1 MKQRY
6 LITAVL
12 FALALSST
20 AQTPGGVGKPEIWTH
35 DTASVRIAPG
45 TGLTYVGVSRVLG
58 TEEQTIWSLGSGK
71 NTTRIQTTDRAANLG
86 HGTFMNYV
94 KDSLPEMRLY
104 SYTTSLGN
112 GNGQTLHIGRTPN
125 AKLPVRNLEG
135 ITEEYVVYNRQLSD
149 VERQRV
155 ESFLALKYGISL
167 RSSYLNS
174 RGAVIWNAYTNKAY
188 GHRIAG
194 IITDSLS
201 ALHIGKGRSCEDG
214 AFLTVYARKRL
225 YDGQSLLW
233 GDDNGRLAFTTSK
246 TYGKWLGRKW
256 STSATNMTGT
266 GVDLVAD
273 SRQFRQIQ
281 PLSDGESY
289 YLAVDPTGT
298 GSFSA
303 KTLQYHKADAIAGDS
318 IVFRNIVAGAKDV
331 FTLRAAKDMFTT
343 IEVRQPGEK
352 NGSTGSL
359 DVRVTGGVPPYRMKL
374 CRERLSVFDRTS
386 GDSLQ
391 TAEGLAEGKYLLST
405 TDRMGNVAENE
416 FQVSTTGIT
425 EIPSDGTTGHDGS
438 FFAHVKVIPVPT
450 TDGYVDVQVE
460 LGEAA
465 PLDMT
470 LYTTGGA
477 TVSSHSDATDTY
489 FATKVYLPSPG
500 VCLLTLRS
508 GDHEKTVKLIR
519 K

>member
-12 FALALSST
+12 FALVLSSA
-20 AQTPGGVGKPEIWTH
+20 AQTPGGVGEPEIWTH

-58 TEEQTIWSLGSGK
+58 SEEQTIWSLGSGK
-71 NTTRIQTTDRAANLG
+71 STTRIQTTDRAADLG

-94 KDSLPEMRLY
+94 KDSLPEVRLY
-104 SYTTSLGN
+104 SYTTSLGH
-112 GNGQTLHIGRTPN
+112 NGQTLHIGRTPN

-135 ITEEYVVYNRQLSD
+135 NTEEYVVYNRQLSD

-155 ESFLALKYGISL
+155 ESCLALKYGISL

-188 GHRIAG
+188 SHRIAG
-194 IITDSLS
+194 IISDSLS
-201 ALHIGKGRSCEDG
+201 ALHIGKGRSCEEG

-225 YDGQSLLW
+225 DDGQSLMW
-233 GDDNGRLAFTTSK
+233 GDDNGRLAFATSK
-246 TYGKWLGRKW
+246 AYGKWLVRRW
-256 STSATNMTGT
+256 RTSATNMAGT
-266 GVDLVAD
+266 EVDLVAD
-273 SRQFRQIQ
+273 SRQLRQIQ

-298 GSFSA
+298 GQFSV
-303 KTLQYHKADAIAGDS
+303 KTLQYYKAKKISGDS
-318 IVFRNIVAGAKDV
+318 IVFQNIKPGRKDV

-359 DVRVTGGVPPYRMKL
+359 DVRVTGGVPPYRIKL
-374 CRERLSVFDRTS
+374 RRERVSVFDRTT

-391 TAEGLAEGKYLLST
+391 SAEGLAEGKYMLST
-405 TDRMGNVAENE
+405 TDRVGNVAENE
-416 FQVSTTGIT
+416 FQISTTGIT
-425 EIPSDGTTGHDGS
+425 EIPFDGTTDHDGGIFS
-438 FFAHVKVIPVPT
+438 NVRISPMPT

-460 LGEAA
+460 LGDTA
-465 PLDMT
+465 PLDMA

-477 TVSSHSDATDTY
+477 TVSTCSYAPDSY

-500 VCLLTLRS
+500 VYLLTLRS
-508 GDHEKTVKLIR
+508 GKQERTVKLIR

>member
-12 FALALSST
+12 LALALSSA

-35 DTASVRIAPG
+35 DTASVWIASG

-58 TEEQTIWSLGSGK
+58 SEEQTIWSLGSGK
-71 NTTRIQTTDRAANLG
+71 NTTRIQTTNRAADLG
-86 HGTFMNYV
+86 HGTFMNYA

-112 GNGQTLHIGRTPN
+112 GNGQTLLIGRTPN

-135 ITEEYVVYNRQLSD
+135 NTEEYVVYNRQLSD

-155 ESFLALKYGISL
+155 ESCLALKYGISL

-194 IITDSLS
+194 IITDSQS

-225 YDGQSLLW
+225 SDGQSLLW
-233 GDDNGRLAFTTSK
+233 GDDNGRLAFATSK
-246 TYGKWLGRKW
+246 AYGKWLGRKW

-266 GVDLVAD
+266 EVDLVAD
-273 SRQFRQIQ
+273 SRQLRQIQ

-298 GSFSA
+298 GQFSV
-303 KTLQYHKADAIAGDS
+303 KTLLYYKAEKISGDS
-318 IVFRNIVAGAKDV
+318 IVFQNVKPGRNDV
-331 FTLRAAKDMFTT
+331 FTLRTARDMFTT

-477 TVSSHSDATDTY
+477 TVSSRSDATDTY

>member
-12 FALALSST
+12 LALALPSA

-35 DTASVRIAPG
+35 DTASVRITPG

-58 TEEQTIWSLGSGK
+58 PEEQTIWSLGSGK
-71 NTTRIQTTDRAANLG
+71 NTTRIQTTDRAADLG

-135 ITEEYVVYNRQLSD
+135 NTEEYVVYNRQLSD

-201 ALHIGKGRSCEDG
+201 ALHIGKGRSCEDV

-233 GDDNGRLAFTTSK
+233 GDDNGRLAFATSK
-246 TYGKWLGRKW
+246 AYGKWLGRKW
-256 STSATNMTGT
+256 STSATNMSGT
-266 GVDLVAD
+266 EVDLVAD
-273 SRQFRQIQ
+273 SRQLRQIQ

-298 GSFSA
+298 GQFSV
-303 KTLQYHKADAIAGDS
+303 KTLQYYKAKKISGDS
-318 IVFRNIVAGAKDV
+318 ILFQNIKPGRNDV

-359 DVRVTGGVPPYRMKL
+359 DVRVTGGIPPYRMVL
-374 CRERLSVFDRTS
+374 RRERVSVFDRTTS
-386 GDSLQ
+386 DSLQ

-405 TDRMGNVAENE
+405 TDHKGNVAENE
-416 FQVSTTGIT
+416 FQISTTGIT
-425 EIPSDGTTGHDGS
+425 EIPSDGTTDHDGS
-438 FFAHVKVIPVPT
+438 IFSNVRISSMPT

-465 PLDMT
+465 PLDMA

-477 TVSSHSDATDTY
+477 TVSTRSYAPDSY

-500 VCLLTLRS
+500 VYLLTLRS
-508 GDHEKTVKLIR
+508 GKQERTVKLIR

>member
-6 LITAVL
+6 LLTAFL
-12 FALALSST
+12 FPLALSAA
-20 AQTPGGVGKPEIWTH
+20 AQTPGGVGKPEVWTH
-35 DTASVRIAPG
+35 DTASVRVAPG

-58 TEEQTIWSLGSGK
+58 GQEQTIWSIGNGK
-71 NTTRIQTTDRAANLG
+71 GTTRIQTTERVADLS

-104 SYTTSLGN
+104 SYTTSSATGS
-112 GNGQTLHIGRTPN
+112 GQTLHIGRTPN
-125 AKLPVRNLEG
+125 WQLPVRNLDG
-135 ITEEYVVYNRQLSD
+135 STEEYVVYGRQLSD

-155 ESFLALKYGISL
+155 ESYLALKYGVSL

-174 RGAVIWNAYTNKAY
+174 RGAVIWNAYANKAY
-188 GHRIAG
+188 AHRIAG
-194 IITDSLS
+194 IISDSLS

-214 AFLTVYARKRL
+214 AFLTVSARTRL
-225 YDGQSLLW
+225 SDGQSLLW
-233 GDDNGRLAFTTSK
+233 GDNNGKLSFATSK
-246 TYGKWLGRKW
+246 AYGKWLGRKW
-256 STSATNMTGT
+256 STTATNMEGT

-273 SRQFRQIQ
+273 SRQLRQIQ

-298 GSFSA
+298 CSFSA
-303 KTLQYHKADAIAGDS
+303 KTLQYHKADAITGDS
-318 IVFRNIVAGAKDV
+318 IVFRNIVVGAKDV

-359 DVRVTGGVPPYRMKL
+359 DVRVTGGIPPYRMKL
-374 CRERLSVFDRTS
+374 CRERLSVFDCTS

-391 TAEGLAEGKYLLST
+391 TAEGLSEGKYLLST

-416 FQVSTTGIT
+416 FQISTTGIT
-425 EIPSDGTTGHDGS
+425 EIPSDGTTDHDGS
-438 FFAHVKVIPVPT
+438 FFVHVKVTPVPT
-450 TDGYVDVQVE
+450 TDGYVDVRVE

-477 TVSSHSDATDTY
+477 TISSRSDATDTY
-489 FATKVYLPSPG
+489 FATKVYLPSTG
-500 VCLLTLRS
+500 VYLLTLRS
-508 GDHEKTVKLIR
+508 GSHEKTIKLIR

>member
-12 FALALSST
+12 FALALSSA
-20 AQTPGGVGKPEIWTH
+20 AQTPGGVGKPEIWTR

-174 RGAVIWNAYTNKAY
+174 RGAVIWNAYANKAY
-188 GHRIAG
+188 AHRIAG
-194 IITDSLS
+194 VISDSLS

-214 AFLTVYARKRL
+214 AFLTVSARTRL
-225 YDGQSLLW
+225 SDGQSLLW
-233 GDDNGRLAFTTSK
+233 GDNNGKLSFATSK
-246 TYGKWLGRKW
+246 AYGKWLGRKW
-256 STSATNMTGT
+256 STSATNMDGA

-298 GSFSA
+298 GSFSV

-477 TVSSHSDATDTY
+477 TVSSRSDATDTY

>member
-12 FALALSST
+12 FALVLSSA
-20 AQTPGGVGKPEIWTH
+20 AQTPGGVGEPEIWTH

-58 TEEQTIWSLGSGK
+58 SEEQTIWSLGSGK
-71 NTTRIQTTDRAANLG
+71 STTRIQTTDRAADLG

-94 KDSLPEMRLY
+94 KDSLPEVRLY

-112 GNGQTLHIGRTPN
+112 NGQTLHIGRTPN

-135 ITEEYVVYNRQLSD
+135 NTEEYVVYNRQLSD

-155 ESFLALKYGISL
+155 ESCLALKYGISL

-188 GHRIAG
+188 SHRIAG
-194 IITDSLS
+194 IISDSLS
-201 ALHIGKGRSCEDG
+201 ALHIGKGRSCEEG
-214 AFLTVYARKRL
+214 AFITVYARKRL
-225 YDGQSLLW
+225 DDGQSLMW
-233 GDDNGRLAFTTSK
+233 GDDNGRLAFATSK
-246 TYGKWLGRKW
+246 AYGKWLVRRW
-256 STSATNMTGT
+256 RTSATNMAGT
-266 GVDLVAD
+266 EVDLVAD
-273 SRQFRQIQ
+273 SRQLRQIQ

-298 GSFSA
+298 GQFSV
-303 KTLQYHKADAIAGDS
+303 KTLQYYKAKKISGDS
-318 IVFRNIVAGAKDV
+318 IVFQNIKPGRKDV

-359 DVRVTGGVPPYRMKL
+359 DVRVTGGVPPYRIKL
-374 CRERLSVFDRTS
+374 RRERVSVFDRTT

-391 TAEGLAEGKYLLST
+391 SAEGLAEGKYMLST
-405 TDRMGNVAENE
+405 TDRVGNVAENE
-416 FQVSTTGIT
+416 FQISTTGIT
-425 EIPSDGTTGHDGS
+425 EIPFDGTTDHDGGIFS
-438 FFAHVKVIPVPT
+438 NVRISPMPT

-460 LGEAA
+460 LGDTA
-465 PLDMT
+465 PLDMA

-477 TVSSHSDATDTY
+477 TVSTRFYAPDSY

-500 VCLLTLRS
+500 VYLLTLRS
-508 GDHEKTVKLIR
+508 GKQERTVKMIR

>member
-6 LITAVL
+6 LLTA
-12 FALALSST
+12 FFFPLALSLA
-20 AQTPGGVGKPEIWTH
+20 AQTPGGVRNPEVWTH
-35 DTASVRIAPG
+35 DTASVRVAPG
-45 TGLTYVGVSRVLG
+45 AGLTYVGVSRVLG
-58 TEEQTIWSLGSGK
+58 GQEQTIWSIGNGK
-71 NTTRIQTTDRAANLG
+71 GTTRIQTTERAADLS
-86 HGTFMNYV
+86 HGTFINYV

-104 SYTTSLGN
+104 SYTTSSATGS
-112 GNGQTLHIGRTPN
+112 GQTLHIGRTPN
-125 AKLPVRNLEG
+125 GRLPVRNLDG
-135 ITEEYVVYNRQLSD
+135 STEEYVVYDRQLSD

-155 ESFLALKYGISL
+155 ESCLALKYGISL

-174 RGAVIWNAYTNKAY
+174 RGAVIWNAYANKAY
-188 GHRIAG
+188 AHRIAG
-194 IITDSLS
+194 VISDSLS

-214 AFLTVYARKRL
+214 AFLTVSARTRL
-225 YDGQSLLW
+225 SDGQSLLW
-233 GDDNGRLAFTTSK
+233 GDNNGKLSFATSK
-246 TYGKWLGRKW
+246 AYGKWLGRKW
-256 STSATNMTGT
+256 STSATNMDGT

-273 SRQFRQIQ
+273 SRQLRQIQ

-298 GSFSA
+298 GQFSV
-303 KTLQYHKADAIAGDS
+303 KTLLYYKAEKISGDS
-318 IVFRNIVAGAKDV
+318 IVFQNVKPGRNDV
-331 FTLRAAKDMFTT
+331 FTLRTARDMFTT

-477 TVSSHSDATDTY
+477 TVSSRSDATDTY

>member
-6 LITAVL
+6 LLTAFL
-12 FALALSST
+12 FPLALSAA
-20 AQTPGGVGKPEIWTH
+20 AQTPGGVGKPEVWTH
-35 DTASVRIAPG
+35 DTASVRVAPG

-58 TEEQTIWSLGSGK
+58 GQEQTIWSIGNGK
-71 NTTRIQTTDRAANLG
+71 GTTRIQTTERVADLS

-112 GNGQTLHIGRTPN
+112 GNGQTLLIGRTPN
-125 AKLPVRNLEG
+125 AKLPVRNLDG
-135 ITEEYVVYNRQLSD
+135 CTEEYVVYNRQLSD

-155 ESFLALKYGISL
+155 ESCLALKYGISL

-174 RGAVIWNAYTNKAY
+174 RGAVIWNAYANKVY

-214 AFLTVYARKRL
+214 AFLTVYTRKGL
-225 YDGQSLLW
+225 DDGQSLLW
-233 GDDNGRLAFTTSK
+233 GDDNGRLAFATSK
-246 TYGKWLGRKW
+246 AYGKWLGRRW
-256 STSATNMTGT
+256 STSATNMAGT
-266 GVDLVAD
+266 EVDLVAD
-273 SRQFRQIQ
+273 SRQLRQIQ

-289 YLAVDPTGT
+289 YLVVDPTGT
-298 GSFSA
+298 GQFSV
-303 KTLQYHKADAIAGDS
+303 KTLQYYKVEKISGDS
-318 IVFRNIVAGAKDV
+318 IVFQNIKPGRKDV

-374 CRERLSVFDRTS
+374 RRERVSVFDRTT

-391 TAEGLAEGKYLLST
+391 SAEGLAEGKYLLST
-405 TDRMGNVAENE
+405 TDRVGNVAENE
-416 FQVSTTGIT
+416 FQISTTGIT
-425 EIPSDGTTGHDGS
+425 ETPFDGTTDHDGGIFS
-438 FFAHVKVIPVPT
+438 HVRISPVPT
-450 TDGYVDVQVE
+450 TDGYADVQVE
-460 LGEAA
+460 LGDTA
-465 PLDMT
+465 PLDMA

-477 TVSSHSDATDTY
+477 MVSTRSYAPDSY
-489 FATKVYLPSPG
+489 FATKIYLPSPG
-500 VCLLTLRS
+500 VYLLTLRS
-508 GDHEKTVKLIR
+508 GKQERTVKLIR

>member
-12 FALALSST
+12 FALVLSSA

-58 TEEQTIWSLGSGK
+58 TEEQTIWSLGSEK
-71 NTTRIQTTDRAANLG
+71 NTTRIQTTDRAADLG

-135 ITEEYVVYNRQLSD
+135 NTEEYVVYNRQLSD

-201 ALHIGKGRSCEDG
+201 ALHIGKGRSCEDV

-233 GDDNGRLAFTTSK
+233 GDDNGRLAFATSK
-246 TYGKWLGRKW
+246 AYGKWLGRKW
-256 STSATNMTGT
+256 STSATNMSGT
-266 GVDLVAD
+266 EVDLVAD
-273 SRQFRQIQ
+273 SRQLRQIQ

-298 GSFSA
+298 GQFSV
-303 KTLQYHKADAIAGDS
+303 KTLQYYKAKKISGDS
-318 IVFRNIVAGAKDV
+318 ILFQNVKPGRNDV

-343 IEVRQPGEK
+343 IEVRQPVGK

-359 DVRVTGGVPPYRMKL
+359 DVRVTGGVPPYRIKL
-374 CRERLSVFDRTS
+374 RRERVSVFDRTT

-391 TAEGLAEGKYLLST
+391 SAEGLAEGKYMLST
-405 TDRMGNVAENE
+405 TDRVGNVAENE
-416 FQVSTTGIT
+416 FQISTTGIT
-425 EIPSDGTTGHDGS
+425 EIPFDGTTDHDGGIFS
-438 FFAHVKVIPVPT
+438 NVRISPMST

-460 LGEAA
+460 LGDTA
-465 PLDMT
+465 PLDMA

-477 TVSSHSDATDTY
+477 TVSTCSYAPDSY

-500 VCLLTLRS
+500 VYLLTLRS
-508 GDHEKTVKLIR
+508 GKQERTVKLIR